1 MGGDLWNWGPDLDW
15 SPLRVAGGIRC
26 RDLEAPM
33 PRSFYRAPVRRF
45 VDDARLDVLHAELE
59 KAAATAHSEAGAAEI
74 TSWRNSLSALAT
86 VLDTPELTASE
97 IFIELAMPIGPQRC
111 DALLTG
117 RNAFGEATAVL
128 IELKQW
134 GWARRGPYPEHV
146 VVSGK
151 GGDHARPHPGAQL
164 RGYVTHMRH
173 FHTAFHAD
181 SPDQVQLEGVAWLHN
196 MEPGPS
202 LDLLR
207 SAPDYPLLDAYPIF
221 GKDDAPKLAA
231 YLRSR
236 LLPGPSADVADRVET
251 APTAPSH
258 KLLDLVVQTITHQH
272 EWNLLDTQLTVYWAI
287 RHAVQVAKH
296 SGVPR
301 VIIVRGGPG
310 TGKSVLAIQLLAE
323 AARQHWVV
331 VHATGSK
338 AFQTVLRGRTLKQAG
353 SLLESSFGKR
363 KKKDMPV
370 ADIFTTF
377 VEVARAGVAHPGEID
392 LMVADEAH
400 RLWEHRRIKYPNG
413 MVKWL
418 TDAPMVREVI
428 SASKVSAFFL
438 DDNQSVRAGE
448 IGRSQLIEDHAKAM
462 GIEVERFELDEQ
474 FRCAGSDSYLRW
486 VEGLFDLRPGND
498 LAWRQDREYTLRLAA
513 TPKEMSD
520 RLSMETSAGRRCRI
534 VAGYCWKWS
543 KPDPLT
549 GEQPHDLIDARF
561 GGWSAPWIEKTGQG
575 LAPELNQYYLW
586 ATDESKRGQVGSI
599 YSVQGFEFDYVGV
612 IWGEDLVRRN
622 GKWVFQPDKNKDG
635 AFKKEIRNSKGSDAV
650 QMLLNVYR
658 VLLTRGM
665 KGTFL
670 TVLDDETRAYVEER
684 LAFQYQRQ
692 RA

>member
-1 MGGDLWNWGPDLDW
+1 
-15 SPLRVAGGIRC
+15 
-26 RDLEAPM
+26 M
-33 PRSFYRAPVRRF
+33 PRSFYRAPISRF

-59 KAAATAHSEAGAAEI
+59 KAAAAAHSAAGAAEI
-74 TSWRNSLSALAT
+74 ASWRNSLSALAD
-86 VLDTPELTASE
+86 VLDAPDLTASE
-97 IFIELAMPIGPQRC
+97 IFVELAMPLGPQCC

-134 GWARRGPYPEHV
+134 TSAKRGPYPEHV
-146 VVSGK
+146 VI
-151 GGDHARPHPGAQL
+151 GGAGGSSECRPHPGAQL
-164 RGYVTHMRH
+164 RGYVTHLRH
-173 FHTAFHAD
+173 FHTAFHSD
-181 SPDQVQLEGVAWLHN
+181 SVDPVQLEGVAWLHN
-196 MEPGPS
+196 MRPGPT

-207 SAPDYPLLDAYPIF
+207 SGADFPLLDAYPIF
-221 GKDDAPKLAA
+221 GKEDAPRLLE

-236 LLPGPSADVADRVET
+236 LLPGPSNDVAERVET

-272 EWNLLDTQLTVYWAI
+272 DWNLLDTQLTVYWAI
-287 RHAVQVAKH
+287 RHAVQMAKER
-296 SGVPR
+296 GERR

-323 AARQHWVV
+323 AARQHWTV

-353 SLLESSFGKR
+353 ALLEGSFGKR

-377 VEVARAGVAHPGEID
+377 VEVARAGIAHPGEID

-418 TDAPMVREVI
+418 TDTPMVREVI

-462 GIEVERFELDEQ
+462 GITVERFELDEQ
-474 FRCAGSDSYLRW
+474 FRCAGSDSYIRW
-486 VEGLFDLRPGND
+486 VEGLVGLTTGND
-498 LAWRQDREYTLRLAA
+498 LAWRQDREYQFRIAS
-513 TPKEMSD
+513 TPKEISA
-520 RLSMETSAGRRCRI
+520 RLAMETAAGRRCRI
-534 VAGYCWKWS
+534 VAGYCWRWS

-549 GEQPHDLIDARF
+549 GEQPHDLVDARF
-561 GGWSAPWIEKTGQG
+561 GGWSAPWIEKTGQS

-586 ATDESKRGQVGSI
+586 ATDESKREQVGSI

-612 IWGEDLVRRN
+612 IWGEDLVRRE
-622 GKWVFQPDKNKDG
+622 GKWVAQLAKNKDG
-635 AFKKEIRNSKGSDAV
+635 AFKKEITLSKGDPV

-670 TVLDDETRAYVEER
+670 TVLDDETRAYLEER
-684 LAFQYQRQ
+684 LEFQYQLR